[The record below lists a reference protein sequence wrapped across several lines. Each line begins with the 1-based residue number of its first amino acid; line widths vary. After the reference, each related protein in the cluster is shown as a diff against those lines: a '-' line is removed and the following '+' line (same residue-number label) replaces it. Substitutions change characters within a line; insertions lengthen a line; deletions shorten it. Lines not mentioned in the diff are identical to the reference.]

1 MVLLFLPLVS
11 LAFVSS
17 RAVFSQ
23 TTQVPPVRK
32 HHYYYYFIIIIII
45 IIIIM
50 KVNKNITILG

>member
-32 HHYYYYFIIIIII
+32 HHYYYLIIII